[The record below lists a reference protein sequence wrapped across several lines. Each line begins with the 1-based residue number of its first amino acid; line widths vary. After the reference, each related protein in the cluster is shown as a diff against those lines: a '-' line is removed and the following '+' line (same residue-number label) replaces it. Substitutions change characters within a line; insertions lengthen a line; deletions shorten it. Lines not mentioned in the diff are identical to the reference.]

1 MLAYS
6 AVADSWRKNNEMFCI
21 KKAFDNSLR
30 CEFIKENKKVKK
42 KKNTLSTK
50 KATKKNRKNAN
61 GQEKKKENTLS
72 TKKVRFKKKR

>member
-42 KKNTLSTK
+42 KKKHAFDQEGDQEESK
-50 KATKKNRKNAN
+50 KC
-61 GQEKKKENTLS
+61 
-72 TKKVRFKKKR
+72 